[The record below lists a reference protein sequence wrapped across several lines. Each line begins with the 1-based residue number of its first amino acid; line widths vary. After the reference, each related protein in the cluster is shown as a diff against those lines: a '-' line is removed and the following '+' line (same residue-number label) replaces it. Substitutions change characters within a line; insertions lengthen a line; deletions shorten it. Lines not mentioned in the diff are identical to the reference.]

1 MVAAL
6 LIVATQPIVI
16 AHRGASGLRPEH
28 TLEAYRLGIEQG
40 ADYIE
45 PDLVLT
51 KDGVLVARHENEISG
66 TTDVATKP
74 EFADRKRTK
83 TIDGRSVTG
92 WFTED
97 FTLAELK
104 TLRCRER
111 LPQIRRANTAWD
123 GKFPIPTFQEVIDLA
138 KAEGKRLGRP
148 IGVYPETKH
157 PSYFARIGLPFDV
170 PLLQVLDANGWNR
183 ADAPVFIQSFE
194 VGNLKALRSK
204 TRVRLVQL
212 LDSEGRPA
220 DAETPY
226 AEMARPEGLRAIR
239 AYADGIGPAKS
250 LVLPKADSPTS
261 LVRDAKAAGLLIH
274 VWTLRDEP
282 VFVLP
287 GFSGKASEE
296 ARKLFELGVDGVF
309 ADFPA
314 TAVSARIGSRVG
326 KQSL

>member
-1 MVAAL
+1 
-6 LIVATQPIVI
+6 
-16 AHRGASGLRPEH
+16 
-28 TLEAYRLGIEQG
+28 
-40 ADYIE
+40 
-45 PDLVLT
+45 
-51 KDGVLVARHENEISG
+51 
-66 TTDVATKP
+66 
-74 EFADRKRTK
+74 
-83 TIDGRSVTG
+83 
-92 WFTED
+92 
-97 FTLAELK
+97 LK

-170 PLLQVLDANGWNR
+170 PLLKVLDANGWNT

-250 LVLPKADSPTS
+250 LVLPKADAPTS